1 MRGGVSVSAVNA
13 LVLGSVLF
21 AFPLAAIA
29 QRHGGAGIGGSGL
42 SGNSRPSGVKEED
55 SLKDFH
61 EAMAL
66 QATGQQNAEFQA
78 LTKNTEAAKAE
89 LQTFRARLHN
99 ENGAPESVRRESL
112 DQALE
117 NARSGTKKFQQ
128 GFSPAQRSG
137 LKDVVK
143 RLTKADSELEQE
155 AKKLDQGLEVKAPV
169 PEIAAHA
176 ESLDKALA
184 DFYNQQLALGRE
196 MSITLVTGQDLAFTL
211 PAVNH
216 PVSIANRTIGVPV
229 SGALE
234 QIGMHGAQRTFTLQL
249 AADLSDLQQN
259 ITELL
264 RAQFDASE
272 SCGQRI
278 AIRRAT
284 LTPSAPASLV
294 VVQLHFERWTCSR
307 MFGQQTSNELVEGD
321 GTVEIK
327 LTASVEKPNTLKIA
341 TAFGRIDA
349 PGMMGESLRS
359 GSLGED
365 LRDKVAQSVLSAIQ
379 ASSDFKITLPPA
391 LQDSA
396 LLQSARFQDA
406 GVGTLILRLDGQVE
420 ISNAHADLLAGQ
432 LNQALT
438 AKGTPPR

>member
-1 MRGGVSVSAVNA
+1 MRSGFSVPVANA

-21 AFPLAAIA
+21 TFPLATTA
-29 QRHGGAGIGGSGL
+29 QRHGGAGMAGGGL

-66 QATGQQNAEFQA
+66 QATSQQIAEFQV
-78 LTKNTEAAKAE
+78 LIKNTDTAKAE
-89 LQTFRARLHN
+89 LQTLREHLHN
-99 ENGAPESVRRESL
+99 QNGAPESVHRESF

-117 NARSGTKKFQQ
+117 NARSGTKRFQQ

-155 AKKLDQGLEVKAPV
+155 AKKLDQSLEVKAPGA
-169 PEIAAHA
+169 EIAAHA
-176 ESLDKALA
+176 ESLDRALT

-196 MSITLVTGQDLAFTL
+196 MSITLANGQDLAFTL

-234 QIGMHGAQRTFTLQL
+234 QIGMHGAQRTFTLHL

-264 RAQFDASE
+264 RSDLDASE
-272 SCGQRI
+272 SCGQRL
-278 AIRRAT
+278 AILRAT

-294 VVQLHFERWTCSR
+294 VVQFHFERWTCSR
-307 MFGQQTSNELVEGD
+307 MFGQQTSNELAEGD

-327 LTASVEKPNTLKIA
+327 LTAVVEPPNTLKIVA
-341 TAFGRIDA
+341 ALGRIDA
-349 PGMMGESLRS
+349 AGMVGESLRS

-365 LRDKVAQSVLSAIQ
+365 LRDKVAQSVRSAAQ
-379 ASSDFKITLPPA
+379 TSADFKITLPPA
-391 LQDSA
+391 VQDLA
-396 LLQSARFQDA
+396 VLQSATFQDA

-420 ISNAHADLLAGQ
+420 ISNAQADLLAGQ
-432 LNQALT
+432 LNQAVT